1 MFVGNE
7 ARSVA
12 TACLLSKAGTRPA
25 TWFHG
30 NWYQWWGDDRF
41 GLWGRHECILAGFD
55 LAAPLVEQSRNSA
68 IAFCRV
74 QAVTRV
80 YYRDTIYVAQIE
92 LADLKS
98 GRRNTPSQS
107 QTSTFVQREVY
118 LPEDVPQ
125 DGKERPLQ
133 TQTLRRE
140 SASSPLDGN
149 SASETD

>member
-1 MFVGNE
+1 M
-7 ARSVA
+7 
-12 TACLLSKAGTRPA
+12 
-25 TWFHG
+25 
-30 NWYQWWGDDRF
+30 
-41 GLWGRHECILAGFD
+41 
-55 LAAPLVEQSRNSA
+55 
-68 IAFCRV
+68 
-74 QAVTRV
+74 TRV

-107 QTSTFVQREVY
+107 QTSTLVQREVY

-140 SASSPLDGN
+140 SASYPLDGN